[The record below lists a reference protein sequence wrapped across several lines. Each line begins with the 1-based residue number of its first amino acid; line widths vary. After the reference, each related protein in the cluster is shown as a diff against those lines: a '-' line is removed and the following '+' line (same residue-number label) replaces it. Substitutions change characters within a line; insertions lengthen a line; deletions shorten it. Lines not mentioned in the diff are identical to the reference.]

1 MANHAG
7 RADPGPAESPALRLQ
22 TTMAA
27 ARVSFTWLGVRKTL
41 TADQKAQAAEPFG
54 AEGQFLSAAKK
65 LLDTGHPAFRAVTA
79 VRNRIVSY
87 WRGVSL
93 PYPEPAIRLIRRDR
107 IGPFND
113 QMTDFK
119 QELADGVTELDRQF
133 DELKDAARIRL
144 GSLYN
149 PADYPPTLTG
159 LFACEWEF
167 PSVQPPQY
175 LLELNPALY
184 EQERARMAARFQE
197 AVTLAEQ
204 GFLAEFGKLVS
215 HLVERLSGSADGEK
229 KIFRDSA
236 VTQLGEFFSRF
247 RELNVGSNAKLEE
260 LVALA
265 QRAVRGV
272 DPQELR
278 NNDGLRQHIAGKLS
292 AVQGQLDGLMIDRPR
307 RRILR
312 PMSSSPPP
320 QEAVA

>member
-1 MANHAG
+1 MSNHSARAG
-7 RADPGPAESPALRLQ
+7 PGAGESPALKLQ

-54 AEGQFLSAAKK
+54 AEGQYLSAAKK
-65 LLDTGHPAFRAVTA
+65 LLDTAHPAFRAVTA
-79 VRNRIVSY
+79 IRNRIVSY

-107 IGPFND
+107 IEPFND

-119 QELADGVTELDRQF
+119 QELADGVAELDRQF
-133 DELKDAARIRL
+133 GELKDAARIRL

-149 PADYPPTLTG
+149 PADYPPTLAG

-197 AVTLAEQ
+197 AVELAEVA
-204 GFLAEFGKLVS
+204 FTAEFGKLVS
-215 HLVERLSGSADGEK
+215 HLVERLAGSADGER

-272 DPQELR
+272 EPQELR
-278 NNDGLRQHIAGKLS
+278 NNDGLRQHIAGTLS